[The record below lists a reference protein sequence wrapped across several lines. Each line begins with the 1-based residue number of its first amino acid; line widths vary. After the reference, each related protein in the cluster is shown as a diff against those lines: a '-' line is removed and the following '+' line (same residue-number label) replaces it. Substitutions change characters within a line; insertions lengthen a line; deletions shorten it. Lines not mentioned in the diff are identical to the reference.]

1 MATVSLIDPYS
12 QQAEEIARRQRMAQ
26 ALQESGSQVLQMPTT
41 PGIAIS
47 PYAGLAKIL
56 ESGLGSYQ
64 EKKARQDYAALQ
76 DKYRTNYNTQ
86 LENFARALSAP
97 AQEAFA
103 GQEAVPGQ
111 EAIPAQPA
119 KMAPQIEKSFGGYG
133 MPREVGQYEVSPAVA
148 GKEAVPGQPAIPA
161 RPAVPAGYISP
172 ETLQGID
179 IPEVKQL
186 AMAKYLAQFEPK
198 QVKLGQNERL
208 LEQTGSGPFRE
219 LAGVSTTPK
228 VLEPKWEATV
238 QKINGVDTPGWIN
251 VNAGADKA
259 ASTFVAGGKPEKIA
273 AHWEATT
280 QKVNGKD
287 VAGWINLNAVDKAA
301 SFVAGAKP
309 AEVKE
314 TQPKW
319 EKGVKIVDGKN
330 VYGWYDL
337 TAPNYEASFKA
348 GAVPPAGNTQLIQV
362 TRGGKV
368 YYENPAIV
376 DVAERQAAAIEKEV
390 VPVKKIR
397 MDITNPDGSTKT
409 ILTDENDP
417 KFKEGFVTKGPEYAS
432 ITTVNAQGET
442 VVRQVKKDDPI
453 LATGYVK
460 PLDGFL
466 GQLQQA
472 GVPMGTIRSDPKIRD
487 LVDRYFVKTAGG
499 VAPEEAAGFELRK
512 AEVVARLGELGIAIP
527 ANIKGLS
534 LSATQGVL
542 GGAQSSGS
550 ATTPTA
556 ASASAALPLPADKDK
571 KKLVNG
577 QTYQTN
583 NGLAKWNAALGQFV
597 PVP

>member
-1 MATVSLIDPYS
+1 MATVNLIDPYS

-41 PGIAIS
+41 PGVAIS

-56 ESGLGSYQ
+56 EAGLGSYQ
-64 EKKARQDYAALQ
+64 EKKARQDYAKLQ
-76 DKYRTNYNTQ
+76 NEYRDKYNTQ
-86 LENFARALSAP
+86 FGDLARAISAP
-97 AQEAFA
+97 AVEGVI
-103 GQEAVPGQ
+103 GQEATKDIPGWTRPLGLDTSVSGGT
-111 EAIPAQPA
+111 E
-119 KMAPQIEKSFGGYG
+119 MFEDVAPVQ
-133 MPREVGQYEVSPAVA
+133 
-148 GKEAVPGQPAIPA
+148 GKPAIPA
-161 RPAVPAGYISP
+161 RPALPAGYISP
-172 ETLQGID
+172 ETLKGFD
-179 IPEVKQL
+179 IPEVKAL

-280 QKVNGKD
+280 QQVGGNS
-287 VAGWINLNAVDKAA
+287 VAGWINLNAADKAA

-309 AEVKE
+309 TEAKAATPHWVEGQKDVNGK
-314 TQPKW
+314 TQF
-319 EKGVKIVDGKN
+319 
-330 VYGWYDL
+330 GWYDL
-337 TAPNYEASFKA
+337 NSANKDASFKA
-348 GAVPPAGNTQLIQV
+348 GANPPAGEKSNWKEV
-362 TRGGKV
+362 NRDGKV
-368 YYENPAIV
+368 FYEDFNIA
-376 DVAERQAAAIEKEV
+376 DDTQRQAKARVKEAAKVDQIQLEV
-390 VPVKKIR
+390 QDDSGAK
-397 MDITNPDGSTKT
+397 KT
-409 ILTDENDP
+409 ILVNKDDP
-417 KFKEGFVTKGPEYAS
+417 RLKEGIATKGADTVM
-432 ITTVNAQGET
+432 ITEVNDKGQPL
-442 VVRQVKKDDPI
+442 VRYVKKGDPI

-472 GVPMGTIRSDPKIRD
+472 GVPMDRIQNDPKIRD

-512 AEVVARLGELGIAIP
+512 AEVIARLGELNIVIP

-534 LSATQGVL
+534 LSATPGVL
-542 GGAQSSGS
+542 GGTQ
-550 ATTPTA
+550 
-556 ASASAALPLPADKDK
+556 SASAAPAIAKAPPKINDVVVNGDK
-571 KKLVNG
+571 KFKFKGGDPNQQSNWVEV
-577 QTYQTN
+577 
-583 NGLAKWNAALGQFV
+583 K
-597 PVP
+597 

>member
-1 MATVSLIDPYS
+1 MATVNLIDPYS

-41 PGIAIS
+41 PGVAIS

-56 ESGLGSYQ
+56 EAGLGSYQ
-64 EKKARQDYAALQ
+64 EKKARQDYAKLQ
-76 DKYRTNYNTQ
+76 NEYRTNYNTQ
-86 LENFARALSAP
+86 FENLARAISAP

-111 EAIPAQPA
+111 EAIAAQPA
-119 KMAPQIEKSFGGYG
+119 VMAPQIEKSFGGYG

-148 GKEAVPGQPAIPA
+148 GKEAVPGQAAIPA
-161 RPAVPAGYISP
+161 RPALPAGYISP
-172 ETLQGID
+172 ETLKGFD

-198 QVKLGQNERL
+198 QIKLGQNERL
-208 LEQTGSGPFRE
+208 FGQTGNGPLTE
-219 LAGVSTTPK
+219 LQSVSTTPK
-228 VLEPKWEATV
+228 ILEPKWEATV

-280 QKVNGKD
+280 QQVDGKP
-287 VAGWINLNAVDKAA
+287 VSGWINLNAADKAA

-309 AEVKE
+309 AETKAATPHWVEGQKDVNGT
-314 TQPKW
+314 TQF
-319 EKGVKIVDGKN
+319 
-330 VYGWYDL
+330 GWYDL
-337 TAPNYEASFKA
+337 NAADKDASFKT
-348 GAVPPAGNTQLIQV
+348 GANPPAGEKSNWKEV
-362 TRGGKV
+362 TRDGKV
-368 YYENPAIV
+368 FYEDFNIA
-376 DVAERQAAAIEKEV
+376 DATQRQAKARVKEIA
-390 VPVKKIR
+390 KIDR
-397 MDITNPDGSTKT
+397 IQLEVEDETGAKKT
-409 ILTDENDP
+409 IL
-417 KFKEGFVTKGPEYAS
+417 
-432 ITTVNAQGET
+432 VN
-442 VVRQVKKDDPI
+442 KDDPRLAAGIATKGADTVMITEVNDKGQTTVRYVKKGDPI
-453 LATGYVK
+453 LTTGYAK

-472 GVPMGTIRSDPKIRD
+472 GVPMDRIQSDPKIRD

-534 LSATQGVL
+534 LSVTPGVL
-542 GGAQSSGS
+542 GGSQ
-550 ATTPTA
+550 
-556 ASASAALPLPADKDK
+556 SASAAPAIAKAPPKINDVV
-571 KKLVNG
+571 VNG
-577 QTYQTN
+577 YKKFKFKGGDPNQQSN
-583 NGLAKWNAALGQFV
+583 WVEVK
-597 PVP
+597 